1 MISREKIARILINSE
16 KNEIGGIPLFLNI
29 DNEEMV
35 FDLRKMHSFIV
46 VGKNSAESVNALAS
60 QINPLYVVRIT
71 DTDVLYSVYEEVKSK
86 FDDDEAYFPYQ
97 VIIIPDLSI
106 FQDNRFIIKELLC
119 KGVRVSSYFI
129 CACKTDTVVD
139 EYNMLIPVKMYDEY
153 MDDIRE
159 KTENLFTFSGTVK
172 KIKFKTLR

>member
-1 MISREKIARILINSE
+1 MVSREKIARILINSE

-86 FDDDEAYFPYQ
+86 FDNDEAYFPYQ
-97 VIIIPDLSI
+97 VIIISDLSV
-106 FQDNRFIIKELLC
+106 FQENIFIIKELLS

-129 CACKTDTVVD
+129 CACKTDTIVD

-153 MDDIRE
+153 MDDISK

-172 KIKFKTLR
+172 KIN